1 VEGAGPAQYQDDGF
15 ALGISFSRR
24 PGAGPASYHML
35 HVGARPCPLKLT
47 SGLPSWVSGLTVS
60 GLTVSGSLLSNPSI
74 SG

>member
-15 ALGISFSRR
+15 ALGISFNRR

-60 GLTVSGSLLSNPSI
+60 GSLLSNPSI